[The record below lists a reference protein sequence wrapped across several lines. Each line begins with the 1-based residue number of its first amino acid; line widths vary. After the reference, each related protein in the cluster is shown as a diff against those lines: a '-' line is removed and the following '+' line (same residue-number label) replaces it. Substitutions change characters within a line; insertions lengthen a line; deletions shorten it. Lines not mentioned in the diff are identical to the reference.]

1 MTIQYQALI
10 ESLSNNPQSRVEF
23 YLPNGNKVPAHFHLT
38 DVGSVFRHFIDC
50 GAQVRNESYVQ
61 IQLWHGT
68 DTDHRLNSDTVLK
81 ILSHSGV
88 VLDKLPDLQSA
99 DVILEYKDDVPSQY
113 PIARIE
119 QTDQVVKIHLQASET
134 QCLAAIRHQQAGKGS
149 CC

>member
-1 MTIQYQALI
+1 ML
-10 ESLSNNPQSRVEF
+10 EF
-23 YLPNGNKVPAHFHLT
+23 YLPNGNQVPAHFHLT

-68 DTDHRLNSDTVLK
+68 DTAHRLNSNTVLK
-81 ILSHSGV
+81 ILSHSSV
-88 VLDKLPDLQSA
+88 VLDKLHDLPSA
-99 DVILEYKDDVPSQY
+99 EVILEYKDDVPSQY

-119 QTDQVVKIHLQASET
+119 QTDEVVKIHLKTSET
-134 QCLAAIRHQQAGKGS
+134 QCLAAVRHQQAGKGS